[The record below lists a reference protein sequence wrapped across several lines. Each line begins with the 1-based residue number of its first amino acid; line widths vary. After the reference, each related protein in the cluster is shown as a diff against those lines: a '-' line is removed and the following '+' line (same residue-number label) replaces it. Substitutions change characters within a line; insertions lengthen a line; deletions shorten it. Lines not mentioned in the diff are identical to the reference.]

1 MHARTRLADVQ
12 ATRPYREADGE
23 KNGAGARPVVT
34 GGAWESRGVSRQ
46 YGFGGTAKVV
56 KQRSK

>member
-23 KNGAGARPVVT
+23 KNGAAGARPVVT
-34 GGAWESRGVSRQ
+34 GGARGGVGVFPGSTGLVELLR
-46 YGFGGTAKVV
+46 
-56 KQRSK
+56 